1 MILWLASYPRS
12 GNTMLRTMLHHVFGC
27 KTYSKYWRDQVP
39 GKTGAMP
46 LPARWPEPYEQF
58 SKARETYLVKT
69 HDGPEDGAK
78 AIYVVRN
85 GLAAIRSYKHYL
97 RDFGNREYS
106 LEQIILGEARFGS
119 WGQHLDLWNPLERA
133 DPLVLKYE
141 DLVAHPDEQLQRVSK
156 FTGLTKQ
163 AEWVNNF
170 DELHA
175 AHSQMYRQG
184 PKAPPEEGFT
194 EEQQQLFWALHSDW
208 MAAFRY
214 PQPGFAGQRALRT
227 ALANRLDSL
236 GAVKKAKQR
245 GSKLGSITRALT
257 QRIRNTAKPR
267 ASSA

>member
-1 MILWLASYPRS
+1 
-12 GNTMLRTMLHHVFGC
+12 
-27 KTYSKYWRDQVP
+27 
-39 GKTGAMP
+39 
-46 LPARWPEPYEQF
+46 
-58 SKARETYLVKT
+58 
-69 HDGPEDGAK
+69 
-78 AIYVVRN
+78 
-85 GLAAIRSYKHYL
+85 
-97 RDFGNREYS
+97 
-106 LEQIILGEARFGS
+106 
-119 WGQHLDLWNPLERA
+119 
-133 DPLVLKYE
+133 VLKYE
-141 DLVAHPDEQLQRVSK
+141 DLVVHPDEQLQRVSK
-156 FTGLTKQ
+156 FTGLTQEAK
-163 AEWVNNF
+163 WVNNF

-214 PQPGFAGQRALRT
+214 PQPSFAGQRALRT

-257 QRIRNTAKPR
+257 QRIRKTAKPH